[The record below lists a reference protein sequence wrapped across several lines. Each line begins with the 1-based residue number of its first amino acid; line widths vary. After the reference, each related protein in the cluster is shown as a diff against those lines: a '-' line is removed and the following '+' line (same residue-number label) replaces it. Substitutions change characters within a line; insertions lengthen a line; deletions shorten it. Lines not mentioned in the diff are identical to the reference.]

1 MAASTLNA
9 IFRDVYLLSQH
20 IIDPI
25 EYVRLTNGSDIILQ
39 FRDIDIPTG
48 STADVVVI
56 RPDGT
61 GIQNEADVI
70 VEPGNVVGIEVTDTM
85 FSVLGTSY
93 LQVRITHDDSVIVN
107 FAIPVH
113 VRENY
118 TEGDYP
124 PSENEGGFFD
134 DAKEAVADAN
144 AAADSANKAAA
155 DANAAADA
163 ANQAAEDANTALE
176 DLPNEYYMLTSG
188 TEISGNVDM
197 DTYKTPGN
205 YYIKGAPTSSP
216 NNVQNAPFNRAF
228 TLKVEYANG
237 TDAYI
242 MQTYRVWN
250 TGEKAVRVFSDN
262 AWGAYQYFSPDDA
275 LVAEKEF
282 DELHTSEKTIAG
294 AINSLLQPI
303 TPLTS
308 RDNLNNITTPG
319 RYTGGSYVPNS
330 PFSGSYDLEVIRA
343 TDGIAQSFFCTDT
356 GERAFRLETDGA
368 WSEYYYFSN
377 DKSIYKGVEIQPETD
392 LNTLT
397 TPGVYY
403 SPAST
408 VTATLI
414 NMPEIFGVGFAFHV
428 YYVGFTVVQLM
439 IPSGLGGCIFTRS
452 KTVSAWQKWHK
463 YTNDDDLEE
472 NMLSRSTKE
481 WSMISEN
488 DNSCLVSFTT
498 DTVFGDITIP
508 KYSKGIYIKTAGGD
522 AIVLAYGIYYE
533 LYAAFRNNGVW
544 SGSVFTDDAHLNVG
558 GRNLLL
564 NTGDPIDGFTTYQGS
579 SFSRANV
586 TVPGWNT
593 EKAVRLVGTSGTGAV
608 CVLYNKNSYGISIEG
623 QKYVTSVYVKNN
635 HASKNVIVNSNI
647 KTQLT
652 DPVVIEPGETKR
664 AVLFSQSLGTAGL
677 QINFSAEAANTEF
690 DFSVWH
696 MQIEEGDVVTDW
708 TPAPED
714 YENDFPDWAST
725 VPVPALLTS
734 NKTLAGA
741 INDTMRNSYSLTG
754 GTAIPKNADMDSY
767 KARGNYYC
775 ESNANAAT
783 LKNSPFSRSFTLK
796 IEYAVGT
803 SYPMQIYR
811 AYDNGNKAVR
821 IWFENNDE
829 WGGYYYYT
837 NDNQLLSATTF
848 SALQT
853 TAKTII
859 GAINE
864 VNTKAGSGGGGSV
877 IDKQVF
883 DGTTTV
889 TSNDGVQIQ
898 NAISFQVKGSGES
911 GTDKSQGTALITV
924 NGGGIYYLS
933 WTGTNDILDAKLSTG
948 AAFQED
954 VYSIVRDGPNII
966 VRFTKS
972 ITHAISVYQ

>member
-25 EYVRLTNGSDIILQ
+25 EYVRLTNGSDIVLQ
-39 FRDIDIPTG
+39 FRDIDIPEG

-61 GIQNEADVI
+61 GIQNEAAVI
-70 VEPGNVVGIEVTDTM
+70 VEPGNVVLIDVTDTM

-93 LQVRITHDDSVIVN
+93 LQVRITHGDSVIVN
-107 FAIPVH
+107 FAIPVN

-155 DANAAADA
+155 EANAAADA

-188 TEISGNVDM
+188 TEISGNADM

-216 NNVQNAPFNRAF
+216 NNVQNAPFTLAF

-237 TDAYI
+237 TDDYI

-262 AWGAYQYFSPDDA
+262 AWSAYEHFSPDDA
-275 LVAEKEF
+275 LVTEKEF
-282 DELHTSEKTIAG
+282 NSLYTSEKTIVG
-294 AINSLLQPI
+294 AINSLMQPI
-303 TPLTS
+303 TSLTS
-308 RDNLNNITTPG
+308 RDNLNNITTLG
-319 RYTGGSYVPNS
+319 RYTGGGSYVPNS
-330 PFSGSYDLEVIRA
+330 PFSGSYDLEVIST

-356 GERAFRLETDGA
+356 GERAFRLQTDGA
-368 WSEYYYFSN
+368 WSEYAYFRADATLFGQVEQSFPEWVE
-377 DKSIYKGVEIQPETD
+377 DKPITSLETADRTVAGGINELLNSIGILMGLKTDAKTD
-392 LNTLT
+392 LVSAINEIVDNMFSSGT
-397 TPGVYY
+397 TDW
-403 SPAST
+403 SS
-408 VTATLI
+408 VTADT
-414 NMPEIFGVGFAFHV
+414 P
-428 YYVGFTVVQLM
+428 
-439 IPSGLGGCIFTRS
+439 
-452 KTVSAWQKWHK
+452 
-463 YTNDDDLEE
+463 
-472 NMLSRSTKE
+472 
-481 WSMISEN
+481 
-488 DNSCLVSFTT
+488 SCLVSFSA
-498 DTVFGDITIP
+498 DAALSDGFTIP
-508 KYSKGIYIKTAGGD
+508 QYSKGIYIKTPGGD
-522 AIVLAYGIYYE
+522 AVILAFGIYYE
-533 LYAAFRNNGVW
+533 LYAAFRNNGIW

-586 TVPGWNT
+586 SVPGWNT
-593 EKAVRLVGTSGTGAV
+593 EKAVRLVGTSGTTST
-608 CVLYNKNSYGISIEG
+608 CVLYGKGSYRISIEG

-652 DPVVIEPGETKR
+652 DPVVVEPGETKR

-696 MQIEEGDVVTDW
+696 MQIEEGNVVSDW

-714 YENDFPDWAST
+714 YENDIQDAVENT
-725 VPVPALLTS
+725 
-734 NKTLAGA
+734 
-741 INDTMRNSYSLTG
+741 YYLTG
-754 GTAIPKNADMDSY
+754 GEAISKNADMNDY
-767 KARGNYYC
+767 TTAGNYYC
-775 ESNANAAT
+775 KFNITAGTLQNAPFTNA
-783 LKNSPFSRSFTLK
+783 FTLK
-796 IEYAVGT
+796 VIYGNGT
-803 SYPMQIYR
+803 GYPMQIYR
-811 AYDNGNKAVR
+811 QYDSGNVAVR
-821 IWFENNDE
+821 FFSDE
-829 WGGYYYYT
+829 SQVWSGYYYYSD
-837 NDNQLLSATTF
+837 DNRLVSVKNF
-848 SALQT
+848 STLQT
-853 TAKTII
+853 TDKTIV

-864 VNTKAGSGGGGSV
+864 VNEKAGSGGGGV
-877 IDKQVF
+877 EI
-883 DGTTTV
+883 V
-889 TSNDGVQIQ
+889 TLEQIQ
-898 NAISFQVKGSGES
+898 SGSSSYDLDFNGTAVKQGAMVTISASFQISNGDNLNSRIPIATIPEGYQINSGSVPYLDIPVIVDLENVGI
-911 GTDKSQGTALITV
+911 GQMQTRGPALYFLPVSSNLTGNFV
-924 NGGGIYYLS
+924 SANVEFS
-933 WTGTNDILDAKLSTG
+933 WTYL
-948 AAFQED
+948 AAE
-954 VYSIVRDGPNII
+954 
-966 VRFTKS
+966 
-972 ITHAISVYQ
+972 